1 MSGLLNSS
9 IGRKLIMSIS
19 GLFLVLFLLFHMSM
33 NLVAVFSGDAYNAVC
48 GFLGTNWYALAGT
61 AVLAL
66 GVVVHIVY
74 AFILSFKNRAA
85 RGADRYEVTAKPKNV
100 EWASQNMLVLGII
113 VCLGIAL
120 HLFNFWYNMMCAE
133 LLHVEGLAHSA
144 TDGAAWVAECFQNPV
159 YAGLYLVWFVALWF
173 HLTHGFWSALQTLGW
188 NGNAWIKRLECI
200 SFWYATIVCGLF
212 AVIVIGFFFGVFPI
226 FG

>member
-1 MSGLLNSS
+1 MSGLFNSS
-9 IGRKLIMSIS
+9 IGRKLVMSIS

-74 AFILSFKNRAA
+74 AFILSFQNRAA

-113 VCLGIAL
+113 VCLGICL
-120 HLFNFWYNMMCAE
+120 HLAHFWYKMMFAE
-133 LLHVEGLAHSA
+133 LAGIENEIAA
-144 TDGAAWVAECFQNPV
+144 TNGTAWMQFYFSQPVVAA
-159 YAGLYLVWFVALWF
+159 LYIVWFVALWF

-212 AVIVIGFFFGVFPI
+212 AVIVLGFFFGVFPI